1 MSFFL
6 EDDIVATT
14 NIKVVGAGG
23 GGGNAVNR
31 MVVAGLKGV
40 EFISMNTDA
49 QALSASKATQKVQLG
64 AKLTKGRGAGADPEI
79 GQRAAEESRDEIAA
93 ALKGCQM
100 VFITAG
106 MGGGTGTGAAPIIA
120 EVAKEQGILT
130 VGIVTKPFAFEGPRK
145 MRTAQN
151 GISNLLKN
159 VDSLIVIPN
168 DRLKYVSEEKI
179 TLVNAFEIADNVL
192 KQGVESISELINVPS
207 FINLDFADVRA
218 VMKDAGYAHMGVG
231 RASGENK
238 ASEAAHAAIQSPL
251 LETSISGARGV
262 IISITSSPDIGLE
275 EVEEAA
281 TLITSSAHPDANIIW
296 GAAFDPNLVDE
307 LKVTVVATGFD
318 DKPEAELVTRKAE
331 PIISAQPV
339 PQEQKAEPTISQEET
354 TNTAKDIVNSGKN
367 FDDETYLDDVIAI
380 LRKNSMN
387 NF

>member
-6 EDDIVATT
+6 EDDVIATT

-23 GGGNAVNR
+23 GGNNAVNR
-31 MVVAGLKGV
+31 MVVSGLRGV
-40 EFISMNTDA
+40 EFVAMNTDA

-106 MGGGTGTGAAPIIA
+106 MGGGTGTGSAPIIA
-120 EVAKEQGILT
+120 EIAKEQGILT
-130 VGIVTKPFAFEGPRK
+130 VGIVTKPFAFEGRRK
-145 MRTAQN
+145 MNTAQQ

-168 DRLKYVSEEKI
+168 DRLKYVSDEKI

-192 KQGVESISELINVPS
+192 KQGVESISELINVTS

-218 VMKDAGYAHMGVG
+218 IMKDAGYAHMGVG
-231 RASGENK
+231 KACGENK
-238 ASEAAHAAIQSPL
+238 SAEAAHAAIQSPL
-251 LETSISGARGV
+251 LETSISNARGV
-262 IISITSSPDIGLE
+262 IISITSSQDIGLE

-281 TLITSSAHPDANIIW
+281 SLITSAAHPDANIIW
-296 GAAFDPNLVDE
+296 GVAFDPNLVDE
-307 LKVTVVATGFD
+307 LHVTVVATGFD
-318 DKPEAELVTRKAE
+318 DKPQAEVKSRTSEPVITAE
-331 PIISAQPV
+331 SASAQP
-339 PQEQKAEPTISQEET
+339 AEPSIDAKTIVESD
-354 TNTAKDIVNSGKN
+354 KK
-367 FDDETYLDDVIAI
+367 FDDDDDTYLTSIIDI
-380 LRKNSMN
+380 LKKNSKN
-387 NF
+387 DFGI